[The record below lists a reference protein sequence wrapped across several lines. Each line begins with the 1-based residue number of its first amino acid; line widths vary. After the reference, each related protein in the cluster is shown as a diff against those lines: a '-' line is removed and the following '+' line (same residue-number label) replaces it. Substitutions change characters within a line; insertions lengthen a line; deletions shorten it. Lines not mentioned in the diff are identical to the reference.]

1 MSLAIHQTTETRR
14 RAVDL
19 LCAIR
24 ADEPG
29 AGLPE
34 LAEVALCVWLDSRG
48 TAPPQARRHPQGR
61 PPRLDAL
68 DALSRGWL
76 VLPADRRTRA
86 LTRAAI
92 GLGDPEPAPMA
103 ARLSVVWAEAIDHLH
118 ALICAA
124 PDEQPQG
131 RAMLYRMAA

>member
-24 ADEPG
+24 ADEAG

-48 TAPPQARRHPQGR
+48 AALPEVRRHPQGR
-61 PPRLDAL
+61 PPHLDAL
-68 DALSRGWL
+68 EALSRAWL

-86 LTRAAI
+86 LTRAAL

-103 ARLSVVWAEAIDHLH
+103 ERLSVVWADAIDHLH
-118 ALICAA
+118 ALIWAA
-124 PDEQPQG
+124 DERQVKG
-131 RAMLYRMAA
+131 RTLLYRMAA

>member
-1 MSLAIHQTTETRR
+1 MSLAIHQTTDTRR

-34 LAEVALCVWLDSRG
+34 LIEVALCVWLDSRG
-48 TAPPQARRHPQGR
+48 TAPPDARRHPQGR

-68 DALSRGWL
+68 DALSRDWL
-76 VLPADRRTRA
+76 VFPADRRTRA
-86 LTRAAI
+86 LTRAAL
-92 GLGDPEPAPMA
+92 GLGDPAPMA
-103 ARLSVVWAEAIDHLH
+103 ERLSAVWAEAIDHLH

-131 RAMLYRMAA
+131 RALLYRMAA